1 MVLLG
6 EQIKEGRNVKLTNK
20 DFQLFKKECN
30 KWISKFEL
38 HDWDIVYEFTRN
50 SSDAGGCH
58 TKYEDCQ
65 ATIKFDSDFIDGHL
79 ISKSTH
85 IKETAKHEMIELMLA
100 PINILG
106 KSRVFDETE
115 FNHQRHRIIMK
126 LMRIL

>member
-6 EQIKEGRNVKLTNK
+6 EQIKEGKNVKLTNK

-30 KWISKFEL
+30 KWINKFEL

-50 SSDAGGCH
+50 SGDAGGCS

-65 ATIKFDSDFIDGHL
+65 AIIKFDMEFVDGHL

-85 IKETAKHEMIELMLA
+85 IKEIAKHEMIELMLA

-126 LMRIL
+126 LMRML

>member
-6 EQIKEGRNVKLTNK
+6 EQIKGRKNVKLTNK
-20 DFQLFKKECN
+20 DFQLFKKECK
-30 KWISKFEL
+30 KWISRFEL

-50 SSDAGGCH
+50 SGDAGGCH

-65 ATIKFDSDFIDGHL
+65 AIIKFDMEFVDGHL
-79 ISKSTH
+79 ISKSVH
-85 IKETAKHEMIELMLA
+85 IKEIAKHEMIELMLA

-106 KSRVFDETE
+106 KSRAFDESE